1 MAEYSIFISALAG
14 LGSFFSPC
22 ILSIL
27 PAFISYLAGNTIA
40 EVQTAN
46 TRPGSVTSS
55 PSAAS
60 SPLPRAFS
68 TPQPAFLT
76 KENQANRIQLSNE
89 SSGTIRKLNNHRP
102 QQKQQQQSSVTI
114 RRTTKLNIFLN
125 TVYFV
130 LGFSL
135 IFAVVGVILNNVLV
149 NLGTN
154 FQATLTYI
162 GGIVI
167 MVFGAYLIL
176 STKLRSLN
184 FEMRMTHLPKFKTSY
199 ITSFVFGAAF
209 AAGWT
214 PCVGPILGSIFT
226 LAATSPGAAYN
237 SLLAFSLGLGIPFL
251 VTGAFFSRATGL
263 IRRMVKHLKYFN
275 PAMGAMLIAIGILV
289 FTNQFSL
296 LGNFPLA
303 NEIINLERGLG

>member
-1 MAEYSIFISALAG
+1 MVDYSILVSALAG

-22 ILSIL
+22 ILPIL
-27 PAFISYLAGNTIA
+27 PAFISYLAGNTIS
-40 EVQTAN
+40 EIQSTVN
-46 TRPGSVTSS
+46 TKPSPVTTSS
-55 PSAAS
+55 
-60 SPLPRAFS
+60 SPAGKSS
-68 TPQPAFLT
+68 TPAGASLT
-76 KENQANRIQLSNE
+76 KENEVDRIQSSNG
-89 SSGTIRKLNNHRP
+89 SSSTVRELQELK
-102 QQKQQQQSSVTI
+102 QQQSSVTI

-135 IFAVVGVILNNVLV
+135 IFAVLGVILNSVLG
-149 NLGTN
+149 NLGTD
-154 FQATLTYI
+154 FQETLTST

-167 MVFGAYLIL
+167 IVFGAYLIL

-184 FEMRMTHLPKFKTSY
+184 FEKRMIHLPKFKTSY

-251 VTGAFFSRATGL
+251 ITGAFFSQATGI

-275 PAMGAMLIAIGILV
+275 PAMGILLIILGILV
-289 FTNQFSL
+289 FTNQLSI

-303 NEIINLERGLG
+303 NEIINVERGL